1 MLLLSLPL
9 WSMGQMQQHMKQK
22 QDSVSVVRPTLTLNP
37 QVYEVEVLI
46 GLRCCS
52 KAWLVRSAASCE
64 HGVPGQALSVT
75 HVVLLHL

>member
-1 MLLLSLPL
+1 MQDTLSRATAAAA
-9 WSMGQMQQHMKQK
+9 KQTSIERFF
-22 QDSVSVVRPTLTLNP
+22 QRLGPW
-37 QVYEVEVLI
+37 VYEVEVLI